1 LVHAI
6 YFDLTVLN
14 LQVID
19 LKTQLSYFRKVS
31 KELRQQLGNAE
42 TTALLAKAVYL
53 INIGI
58 NDYEISLSEN
68 SSNTRTAEKHA
79 EMVVGNIT
87 SVIKVCSS
95 FFLLCSASKHQS
107 STILI

>member
-1 LVHAI
+1 M
-6 YFDLTVLN
+6 LN

-53 INIGI
+53 INIGV

-68 SSNTRTAEKHA
+68 SSNSHTAKKHV
-79 EMVVGNIT
+79 EMVVGNLT
-87 SVIKVCSS
+87 SVIKVCRG
-95 FFLLCSASKHQS
+95 FLLCSALKHQS
-107 STILI
+107 

>member
-1 LVHAI
+1 LPDFIAEYANLPLIPPYLFPGNHRYVDGVNFASAGARALVQTHQG
-6 YFDLTVLN
+6 L
-14 LQVID
+14 VID

-58 NDYEISLSEN
+58 NDYEI
-68 SSNTRTAEKHA
+68 T
-79 EMVVGNIT
+79 
-87 SVIKVCSS
+87 
-95 FFLLCSASKHQS
+95 
-107 STILI
+107 